1 MQLWQHQQD
10 ALAAIGDAPGYMLAM
25 DMGTG
30 KSATAI
36 AALEQRGCQSV
47 LILCPKSVASVWP
60 GQFAKHAGQRWAV
73 TVLADGTMKRRRAQ
87 LEAALASPA
96 RPRAILFN
104 YDVSLPPRYRCNE
117 CGTTGEWHGPKQ
129 RCENKECCSTNLTVI
144 DSLGKDMIRA
154 ADRQQLDALVL
165 DESHRLKSASGK
177 QSRLVSRLAD
187 RIPFRLALTGTP
199 MPHSPLDVYAQFRA
213 LDKSIYGT
221 THAAFKARYAVMGG
235 YQGHQVVAFRDL
247 DDLRQRMDR
256 VTYRCKAGDVLSLP
270 EFTDVTY
277 TCALD
282 KRTRQVYDAMKD
294 DFVALIEAGAITAD
308 NALVKLLRLAQ
319 IANGHATTEDGDS
332 TQLGTEK
339 RDLLAE
345 VLDDLHGDYD
355 AVRQEP
361 VVVFT
366 RFRPDLRAIR
376 EVARDKGLRDGELS
390 GTHNDLQAW
399 HDGDIDLLAVQLQAG
414 GVGIDL
420 TRARYCIYYS
430 HDFSL
435 GNDAQTRARVHRP
448 GQTRAVTYIHL
459 VAQDTIDEDIREALE
474 KRADVVETVL
484 AGLTSGVRA

>member
-1 MQLWQHQQD
+1 MELWQHQQD
-10 ALAAIGDAPGYMLAM
+10 ALTAIGDAPGYMLAM

-60 GQFAKHAGQRWAV
+60 GQFAKHAGQNWQV
-73 TVLADGTMKRRRAQ
+73 TVLADGTMKRRRTQ

-96 RPRAILFN
+96 RPRCIVAN
-104 YDVSLPPRYRCNE
+104 YDILPH
-117 CGTTGEWHGPKQ
+117 T
-129 RCENKECCSTNLTVI
+129 
-144 DSLGKDMIRA
+144 LGVYIE
-154 ADRQQLDALVL
+154 QQAKRRVFDALIM

-177 QSRLVSRLAD
+177 QSRTASRISD
-187 RIPFRLALTGTP
+187 RVPFRLALTGTP

-213 LDKSIYGT
+213 LDKRVYGT
-221 THAAFKARYAVMGG
+221 THAAFRARYAVMGG
-235 YQGHQVVAFRDL
+235 YQQHQVVAYRDL
-247 DDLRQRMDR
+247 DDLRERMDR

-282 KRTRQVYDAMKD
+282 KRTRQVYDAMEQ

-319 IANGHATTEDGDS
+319 IANGHATTEDGAS

-420 TRARYCIYYS
+420 TRARYCVYYS

>member
-1 MQLWQHQQD
+1 VHN
-10 ALAAIGDAPGYMLAM
+10 
-25 DMGTG
+25 
-30 KSATAI
+30 
-36 AALEQRGCQSV
+36 C
-47 LILCPKSVASVWP
+47 
-60 GQFAKHAGQRWAV
+60 
-73 TVLADGTMKRRRAQ
+73 
-87 LEAALASPA
+87 
-96 RPRAILFN
+96 
-104 YDVSLPPRYRCNE
+104 
-117 CGTTGEWHGPKQ
+117 
-129 RCENKECCSTNLTVI
+129 
-144 DSLGKDMIRA
+144 
-154 ADRQQLDALVL
+154 
-165 DESHRLKSASGK
+165 HRLKSAAGK
-177 QSRLVSRLAD
+177 QSRTASRISD
-187 RIPFRLALTGTP
+187 RVPFRLGLTGTP

-235 YQGHQVVAFRDL
+235 YQQHQVVAFRDL
-247 DDLRQRMDR
+247 DDLRERMDR

-282 KRTRQVYDAMKD
+282 KRTRQVYDAMEQ
-294 DFVALIEAGAITAD
+294 DFVAMLEAGVITAD

-376 EVARDKGLRDGELS
+376 EVAREKGLRDGELS

-399 HDGDIDLLAVQLQAG
+399 HDGDVDLLAVQLQAG

-420 TRARYCIYYS
+420 TRARYCVYYS

-459 VAQDTIDEDIREALE
+459 VAQDTIDEDIRAALE

>member
-10 ALAAIGDAPGYMLAM
+10 ALAAIGNAPGYMLAM

-96 RPRAILFN
+96 RPRAIVCN
-104 YDVSLPPRYRCNE
+104 YDVLP
-117 CGTTGEWHGPKQ
+117 H
-129 RCENKECCSTNLTVI
+129 NLGAYI
-144 DSLGKDMIRA
+144 E
-154 ADRQQLDALVL
+154 QQAKRHVWDALIL
-165 DESHRLKSASGK
+165 DESHRLKSAAGK
-177 QSRLVSRLAD
+177 QSRTASRISD

-213 LDKSIYGT
+213 LDKRVYGT
-221 THAAFKARYAVMGG
+221 THAAFRAKYAVMGG
-235 YQGHQVVAFRDL
+235 YQQHQVVAFRDL
-247 DDLRQRMDR
+247 DDLRERMDR

-270 EFTDVTY
+270 DYTDVTY

-282 KRTRQVYDAMKD
+282 KRTRQVYDAMEQ
-294 DFVALIEAGAITAD
+294 DFIALLDAGVITAS

-319 IANGHATTEDGDS
+319 IANGHATTEDGAS

-459 VAQDTIDEDIREALE
+459 VAQDTIDEDIRDALE

-484 AGLTSGVRA
+484 AGLTSGARV